1 MILAISTCSRRG
13 PQALN
18 NMTTKEFKI
27 FVVQPFDQKFD
38 VVYQAIEK
46 ASQDASESQNKKLK
60 IFRAASIYGISII
73 ESLYQDLESSD
84 LVVSDITE
92 TNPNVMYELGYAH
105 ALKKPVII
113 LSEVAK
119 QVPFDTKAT
128 NILFYDRQKKRI
140 EFTHRLH
147 ELIEDAIK
155 NPKKFSVTPKSSSK
169 DNNVF
174 ISYSH
179 KDTDYLDRLL
189 VHLRP
194 PEKQGFIDFWVD
206 TKLKAG
212 DKWKEQ
218 IELALSRARVAI
230 LLISA
235 DFLASDF
242 IVDNELPPILDG
254 AEAKGTRIIPVIIKP
269 CRFARDPNLK
279 HFQAIND
286 PKQPLIKLTLGEQEE
301 VFDKISEEVEKYIA
315 KIK

>member
-1 MILAISTCSRRG
+1 MA
-13 PQALN
+13 
-18 NMTTKEFKI
+18 TKDFKI

-38 VVYQAIEK
+38 IVFESITEAAQNACNL
-46 ASQDASESQNKKLK
+46 QDKKPK
-60 IFRAASIYGISII
+60 IFRVDSLYDISLI
-73 ESLYQDLESSD
+73 ESLYQALESSD
-84 LVVSDITE
+84 LIVSDITE

-113 LSEVAK
+113 LSEVAT

-128 NILFYDRQKKRI
+128 NILFYDRQKKRT
-140 EFTHRLH
+140 EFTHRLQ
-147 ELIEDAIK
+147 ELMEDAIK
-155 NPKKFSVTPKSSSK
+155 SPEKFSATPKSSNK
-169 DNNVF
+169 NNNVF

-179 KDTDYLDRLL
+179 KDTNYLDRLL

-194 PEKQGFIDFWVD
+194 LEKQGLIDFWVD

-212 DKWKEQ
+212 DKWKKQ

-242 IVDNELPPILDG
+242 IVDNELPPILEG

-269 CRFARDPNLK
+269 CRFTRDPNLK

-286 PKQPLIKLTLGEQEE
+286 PKQPLIKLTLGGQEE

-315 KIK
+315 KK

>member
-1 MILAISTCSRRG
+1 MAK
-13 PQALN
+13 
-18 NMTTKEFKI
+18 KEFKI

-38 VVYQAIEK
+38 IVYKSIEEATHDACKSQKKKPVLLKTGSFWEINIVESVYQA
-46 ASQDASESQNKKLK
+46 
-60 IFRAASIYGISII
+60 
-73 ESLYQDLESSD
+73 LESSN
-84 LVVSDITE
+84 LIIFDITE

-128 NILFYDRQKKRI
+128 NILFYDRQKKRA

-147 ELIEDAIK
+147 ELIEDAIN
-155 NPKKFSVTPKSSSK
+155 NPATYSVTPKSSSK

-179 KDTDYLDRLL
+179 KEDTNYVDRLL

-194 PEKQGFIDFWVD
+194 LEKEGLIDFWVD

-218 IELALSRARVAI
+218 IELALSKARVAI

-242 IVDNELPPILDG
+242 IVDNERPPILEG

-269 CRFARDPNLK
+269 CRFTRDSNLK

-286 PKQPLIKLTLGEQEE
+286 PKQPLIKLTIGEQEE
-301 VFDKISEEVEKYIA
+301 VFDKISEEVEKYTA
-315 KIK
+315 KK